1 MTMTGRIA
9 WLLALLTLT
18 VLIRPPG
25 AQAHDIRPAYL
36 EITEN
41 AAGDLRILWREPIA
55 GEYAIP
61 IAPEI
66 STGWLRGAPIM
77 SSSTDTVLLR
87 VWRIPAPHEPLI
99 GAVVNISGL
108 DSTITDVL
116 LRVRYRDGTELARL
130 LTPTAPTLLI
140 PRPDKVGLPV
150 REYVQLGITHI
161 WGGVDHLLYVFG
173 LVLLVPGLRA
183 LLKTIT
189 GFTVAHSITL
199 AAASLGYVHIPPAPV
214 EAVIALSIVF
224 VAVEVLKVKK
234 GEASLS
240 SAAPWAVAFS
250 FGLLHGLGFAGALSE
265 IGLPP
270 HAIPLALF
278 LFNVGIEIGQLTFV
292 AALLLAAAA
301 LWRLVPRW
309 VERLQWLPPHLIG
322 GLASF
327 WLIERVLLAL

>member
-1 MTMTGRIA
+1 MTGRIE
-9 WLLALLTLT
+9 LPVALLCL
-18 VLIRPPG
+18 VLLVLPS
-25 AQAHDIRPAYL
+25 AVQAHDIRPAYL

-41 AAGDLRILWREPIA
+41 ATGDLRILWREPIA
-55 GEYAIP
+55 GEYALP
-61 IAPEI
+61 LAPEI
-66 STGWLRGAPIM
+66 STGWLRGAPIT

-87 VWRIPAPHEPLI
+87 MWRIAAPHEPLI
-99 GAVVNISGL
+99 GATVNISGL

-116 LRVRYRDGTELARL
+116 LRVRYRDGTELTRL
-130 LTPTAPTLLI
+130 LTPRAPRLQI
-140 PRPDKVGLPV
+140 PSPEKAGLPV
-150 REYVQLGITHI
+150 REYVDLGITHI

-173 LVLLVPGLRA
+173 LVLLVPSLRT

-224 VAVEVLKVKK
+224 VAAEVLKVRQ
-234 GEASLS
+234 GEATLS
-240 SAAPWAVAFS
+240 KAAPWAVAFS
-250 FGLLHGLGFAGALSE
+250 FGLLHGLGFAGALAE

-301 LWRLVPRW
+301 LWRLAPRW

-327 WLIERVLLAL
+327 WLIERVLLAI